1 MTKMAQEEW
10 EASVQW
16 VGIVAGCVIE
26 RDGKYLLVQEKQPKA
41 YGLWNL
47 PAGYVDKGED
57 IESAAIR
64 EAKEETGLEVKLA
77 GEIGVWHEDV
87 KRPVK
92 HAFRAIVVG
101 GDLLAQG
108 TGSWDL
114 SRDAAFMRIF
124 CRDRD
129 RMPWHSSAPR
139 APFRVGYPEDSAH
152 RLEQYSRTSGT
163 AFWWDRRVFV
173 WLFRPRFL
181 RRTRVRHD
189 R

>member
-16 VGIVAGCVIE
+16 VGVVAGCVIE
-26 RDGKYLLVQEKQPKA
+26 HDGKYLLVQEKQQKA

-101 GDLLAQG
+101 GDLLAQEDEILDIAWL
-108 TGSWDL
+108 TYDEIIEL
-114 SRDAAFMRIF
+114 
-124 CRDRD
+124 DR
-129 RMPWHSSAPR
+129 AGKLR
-139 APFRVGYPEDSAH
+139 APWVAEAISKVKN
-152 RLEQYSRTSGT
+152 S
-163 AFWWDRRVFV
+163 
-173 WLFRPRFL
+173 
-181 RRTRVRHD
+181 
-189 R
+189 